1 MHQHSS
7 TVAATAAA
15 LPVALT
21 LCLSISTIL
30 ACTATATA
38 QDPDFKLLWTD
49 GAPGATGST
58 AADQPGL
65 WVFPATDQPNG
76 TAVIICPGGG
86 YGIHAVDH
94 EGVQPARFFN
104 RMGVTA
110 FVLRYRL
117 APYRHPIPLN
127 DALRA
132 IRFVRAHAAEFKL
145 DPDRIGIMGFSAG
158 GHLASTALT
167 LFNNDNPDAQDPVD
181 RLSSRPSFGILGY
194 PVISFSADFAHRGSA
209 RNLLG
214 PDASP
219 EQLAALSNE
228 RNVTKDTPPT
238 FLFHTA
244 EDTGVPPENSLAFF
258 AACRRHGVPAEIHI
272 FQQGQHG
279 VGLAPQNPA
288 IQSWITSAGTWL
300 RQNAL
305 LAPGT
310 RSAVSGTI
318 LLNGQPLRWGSIAL
332 QPRSPHQPTAWAM
345 VNNGKFNIPQS
356 AGPLP
361 GEYDVT
367 VTHMGSVQ
375 PQPTVP
381 DARVIATPKTVTV
394 ADSELKLELS
404 YTE

>member
-1 MHQHSS
+1 MLIHSFPS
-7 TVAATAAA
+7 AVSAVFCVVLGSLTAWSGVAAE
-15 LPVALT
+15 
-21 LCLSISTIL
+21 
-30 ACTATATA
+30 
-38 QDPDFKLLWTD
+38 DPDFKLLWPD
-49 GAPGATGST
+49 GAPGATGD
-58 AADQPGL
+58 ADADRPGL
-65 WVFPATDQPNG
+65 WVYPAAGQSSG
-76 TAVIICPGGG
+76 TAIIICPGGG

-132 IRFVRAHAAEFKL
+132 IRFVRAHAAEYKVE
-145 DPDRIGIMGFSAG
+145 PDRIGIMGFSAG

-167 LFNNDNPDAQDPVD
+167 LYSSAGADAGDPID
-181 RLSSRPSFGILGY
+181 GHSSRPSFGILGY

-214 PDASP
+214 PDASA
-219 EQLAALSNE
+219 EQLAALSSD

-258 AACRRHGVPAEIHI
+258 AACRRHGVPAELHVY
-272 FQQGQHG
+272 QQGPHG
-279 VGLAPQNPA
+279 VGLAPEHPA
-288 IQSWITSAGTWL
+288 LQSWIGAAGTWL

-305 LAPGT
+305 LASGVRRAVTGT
-310 RSAVSGTI
+310 VQFR
-318 LLNGQPLRWGSIAL
+318 GQPLRWGSIAL
-332 QPRSPHQPTAWAM
+332 RPRSPHLPHAWAM
-345 VNNGKFNIPQS
+345 VRDGKFSIAQA
-356 AGPLP
+356 AGPLA
-361 GEYDVT
+361 GEYDVV
-367 VTHMGSVQ
+367 VTDMGAVQ
-375 PQPTVP
+375 PSPTVVDSRILP
-381 DARVIATPKTVTV
+381 GTQTVVVSDT
-394 ADSELKLELS
+394 DLKLDLN

>member
-1 MHQHSS
+1 MFQQPITAATPVAAL
-7 TVAATAAA
+7 TVAALLCCSLATVLAGPA
-15 LPVALT
+15 VAQET
-21 LCLSISTIL
+21 
-30 ACTATATA
+30 
-38 QDPDFKLLWTD
+38 DFKLLWPN
-49 GAPGATGST
+49 GAPGATGT
-58 AADQPGL
+58 AAPDQPGL
-65 WVFPATDQPNG
+65 WVYPATENPTG

-104 RMGVTA
+104 RMGITA

-132 IRFVRAHAAEFKL
+132 IRFVRASAAEFKV
-145 DPDRIGIMGFSAG
+145 DPNRIGIMGFSAG

-167 LFNNDNPDAQDPVD
+167 LFNSSSPDANDPID
-181 RLSSRPSFGILGY
+181 QLSSRPSFGILGY

-219 EQLAALSNE
+219 EQLAALSND
-228 RNVTKDTPPT
+228 RNVTKETPPT

-258 AACRRHGVPAEIHI
+258 AACRRNGVPAEIHV

-279 VGLAPQNPA
+279 VGLAPEHPA
-288 IQSWITSAGTWL
+288 LESWIAAAGTWL

-310 RSAVSGTI
+310 RRAVSGTVQ
-318 LLNGQPLRWGSIAL
+318 LNGQPLRWGSVAL
-332 QPRSPHQPTAWAM
+332 KPRSPHQPTAWAM
-345 VNNGKFNIPQS
+345 VSNGKFNIPQS

-375 PQPTVP
+375 PQPTVS
-381 DARVIATPKTVTV
+381 DARILATPKSAVV
-394 ADSELKLELS
+394 ADSELSLELS